1 MAQIDPHDSHSSEA
15 APPAVA
21 SGNFFSGSVFVGA
34 AFAWL
39 GVLDCL
45 LLLQRHAGI
54 RNFLCPARDGCD
66 AVLASPFAV
75 VGGVPLSLV
84 GAGYY
89 AGILAIYLA
98 VLGFSSQAA
107 RLRLLEGVL
116 WLLVAGLTFSVGLMY
131 LQFGVLRAF
140 CPLCTASALITCALL
155 PVTLR
160 ARRALAGRV
169 WGSSREMAVT
179 LVFFALF
186 PALILLISGFA
197 PSMAPLQTMR
207 IDLTTAQIS
216 GPRDAPAQLVVF
228 SDYQCSFCR
237 QLASILRRIRTDFPE
252 KVMVA
257 FRDYPLENHPR
268 AFAAA
273 VAAHCAGEQGAFW
286 PYHDRLFAEG
296 GDLGDAAFLKLA
308 DSLNLDR
315 GRFAECLK
323 SGQAFESVRASQA
336 EAIASGLEGVPAV
349 FLNGRRVE
357 DGLSYENLVRRVRE
371 VIEASERKSAKPVR

>member
-1 MAQIDPHDSHSSEA
+1 MAKIDPNESPSMGA

-21 SGNFFSGSVFVGA
+21 LLFVPGSVFAGCA
-34 AFAWL
+34 LAWL
-39 GVLDCL
+39 GILDCL
-45 LLLQRHAGI
+45 LLLQRHAAI
-54 RNFLCPARDGCD
+54 RDFLCPARNGCD
-66 AVLASPFAV
+66 AVLASPFAA

-89 AGILAIYLA
+89 SGILAIYLT
-98 VLGFSSQAA
+98 VLGFTSKTV

-116 WLLVAGLTFSVGLMY
+116 WLLVVGLTFSVGLMY

-179 LVFFALF
+179 LGWFALF
-186 PALILLISGFA
+186 PALILLVSGFA
-197 PSMAPLQTMR
+197 PPIAPLQTLR

-216 GPRDAPAQLVVF
+216 GPREAPAQLVVF
-228 SDYQCSFCR
+228 SDYECSFCR
-237 QLASILRRIRTDFPE
+237 QLAPILRRIRTEFPE

-257 FRDYPLENHPR
+257 FLDYPLENHSR

-296 GDLGDAAFLKLA
+296 GDLGDAVLLKLA

-315 GRFAECLK
+315 GQFAECLK
-323 SGQAFESVRASQA
+323 SEKATELVRASQA

-357 DGLSYENLVRRVRE
+357 GGLSYGNLVRRIRE
-371 VIEASERKSAKPVR
+371 VIEASERNPAAPGR